1 MSVNIEIGKGADG
14 CQDFV
19 KVGAVA
25 LLSCDSFI
33 IRGKSRILMLYDMGG
48 ADDKVKIIGS
58 CVVGN
63 FFEVIW
69 LESQFNA
76 EFNINLFPEF
86 LPGAE
91 QIIEIGIGIL

>member
-1 MSVNIEIGKGADG
+1 
-14 CQDFV
+14 
-19 KVGAVA
+19 
-25 LLSCDSFI
+25 
-33 IRGKSRILMLYDMGG
+33 MLYDMGG

-76 EFNINLFPEF
+76 EF
-86 LPGAE
+86 
-91 QIIEIGIGIL
+91 ILTVPRISLARADQQR

>member
-1 MSVNIEIGKGADG
+1 
-14 CQDFV
+14 
-19 KVGAVA
+19 
-25 LLSCDSFI
+25 
-33 IRGKSRILMLYDMGG
+33 MLYDMGG
-48 ADDKVKIIGS
+48 ANDKVKIIGS

-69 LESQFNA
+69 LESQLNA

-91 QIIEIGIGIL
+91 QIIEIGIGI

>member
-14 CQDFV
+14 CQDFI

-69 LESQFNA
+69 LEIKEAREKKKLQKLREKQNKM
-76 EFNINLFPEF
+76 
-86 LPGAE
+86 
-91 QIIEIGIGIL
+91 

>member
-1 MSVNIEIGKGADG
+1 
-14 CQDFV
+14 
-19 KVGAVA
+19 
-25 LLSCDSFI
+25 
-33 IRGKSRILMLYDMGG
+33 MGG

-91 QIIEIGIGIL
+91 QIIEIGIGI

>member
-1 MSVNIEIGKGADG
+1 
-14 CQDFV
+14 
-19 KVGAVA
+19 
-25 LLSCDSFI
+25 
-33 IRGKSRILMLYDMGG
+33 MLYDMGG
-48 ADDKVKIIGS
+48 DDDKIKILGS

-91 QIIEIGIGIL
+91 QIIEIGFGI